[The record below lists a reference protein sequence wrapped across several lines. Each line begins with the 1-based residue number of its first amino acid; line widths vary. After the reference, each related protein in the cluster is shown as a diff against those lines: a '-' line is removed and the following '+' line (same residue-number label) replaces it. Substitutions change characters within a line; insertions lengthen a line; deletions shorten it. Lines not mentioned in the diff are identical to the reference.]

1 MTGSNKETYVGWR
14 VMLESCQKMRELL
27 FKTQIISSMFI
38 VASNYILPHLKK
50 KIDELNKM
58 FNPWDNTA
66 QDQSISEVFM
76 LWNTNMILKP

>member
-38 VASNYILPHLKK
+38 VASNYILPRLKK
-50 KIDELNKM
+50 TKKQIDELNKM
-58 FNPWDNTA
+58 FYPKYIRCIHVVKYQYDSKT
-66 QDQSISEVFM
+66 I
-76 LWNTNMILKP
+76 KC